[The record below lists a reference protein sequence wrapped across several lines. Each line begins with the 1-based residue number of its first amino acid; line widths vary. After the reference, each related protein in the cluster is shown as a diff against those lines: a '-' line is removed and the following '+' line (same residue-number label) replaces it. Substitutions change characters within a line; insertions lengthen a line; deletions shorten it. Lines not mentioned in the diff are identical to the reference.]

1 MCAVSF
7 KERVRNEAIANAKF
21 YQANFV
27 DYEYLIC
34 SEAFENGFHII
45 KADKG
50 NYLHLIGIHTELS
63 AEQFFD
69 KCFSE
74 ELEEADFDFLKPGK
88 SEKSVKGSVRE
99 KITVL
104 PEMVNLFTH
113 KLLAE
118 DNFKKNRVECA
129 FTTSDNTCTLGFAV
143 SGRPKSLLKGN
154 KLEKSKVKDVDVIF
168 RRPRGSE
175 ELFEELVWGKRENVH
190 KYKGEIEQLVSKEYL
205 EKAVEGNQDI
215 VDTILN

>member
-1 MCAVSF
+1 MCTVSF

-21 YQANFV
+21 YKANFV
-27 DYEYLIC
+27 DHEYLVC

-45 KADKG
+45 KSDKG

-63 AEQFFD
+63 PEQFFD
-69 KCFSE
+69 KCVSE
-74 ELEEADFDFLKPGK
+74 ELEETDFDFLKPGK

-99 KITVL
+99 KIAVL

-118 DNFKKNRVECA
+118 DNFKRNRVECA
-129 FTTSDNTCTLGFAV
+129 FTTSDNKCTLGFAI

-154 KLEKSKVKDVDVIF
+154 KLEESKVKDVELIF
-168 RRPRGSE
+168 RKPRSSKALFT
-175 ELFEELVWGKRENVH
+175 ELIWGKQEDIH
-190 KYKGEIEQLVSKEYL
+190 KYKEAIGQLVSGDYL
-205 EKAVEGNQDI
+205 R
-215 VDTILN
+215 

>member
-1 MCAVSF
+1 MMKVIPLSFLGGCMCTVSF

-21 YQANFV
+21 YKANFV

-45 KADKG
+45 KSDKG
-50 NYLHLIGIHTELS
+50 NYLHLIGIHTDLS
-63 AEQFFD
+63 SEQFFD
-69 KCFSE
+69 KCVSG
-74 ELEEADFDFLKPGK
+74 ELEESDFDFLKSGK

-104 PEMVNLFTH
+104 PKMVNLFTQ

-118 DNFKKNRVECA
+118 DDFKKNRVECA
-129 FTTSDNTCTLGFAV
+129 FTTTDNKCTLGFAV

-154 KLEKSKVKDVDVIF
+154 KLEKSKAKDVDLIF
-168 RRPRGSE
+168 RRPRSSE
-175 ELFEELVWGKRENVH
+175 GLFEELVWGEQESIR
-190 KYKGEIEQLVSKEYL
+190 KYEGVIEQFVKLGGLS
-205 EKAVEGNQDI
+205 N
-215 VDTILN
+215 

>member
-1 MCAVSF
+1 MKVIPLSFLGGCMCTVSF

-21 YQANFV
+21 YKANFV

-45 KADKG
+45 KSDKG
-50 NYLHLIGIHTELS
+50 NYLHLIGIHTDLS
-63 AEQFFD
+63 SEQFFD
-69 KCFSE
+69 KCVSG
-74 ELEEADFDFLKPGK
+74 ELEESDFDFLKSGK

-104 PEMVNLFTH
+104 PKMVNLFTQ

-118 DNFKKNRVECA
+118 DDFKKNRVECA
-129 FTTSDNTCTLGFAV
+129 FTTTDNKCTLGFAV

-154 KLEKSKVKDVDVIF
+154 KLEKSKAKDVDLIF
-168 RRPRGSE
+168 RRPRSSE
-175 ELFEELVWGKRENVH
+175 GLFEELVWGEQESIR
-190 KYKGEIEQLVSKEYL
+190 KYEGVIEQFVKLGGLS
-205 EKAVEGNQDI
+205 N
-215 VDTILN
+215 